1 MAMFDDI
8 PDQLRTSLPAVE
20 KQTYPV
26 NLLERWEQPGIWWQE
41 RVEHR
46 IDPYQ
51 KYSTTRV
58 GNFIEG
64 AHRDGTPF
72 RGHNFAS
79 QDYLSLAS
87 HPDLMKAAVKAIET
101 YGLHSAGSAALMGNT
116 ALSVALEQRLSDFLG
131 YDDVVVFPI
140 GWAAGYGSVK
150 TLVKPHDHV
159 VIDIL
164 AHACLQEAARDATG
178 NVHVH
183 SHMNVKAVESRLAR
197 IRREDETCGILV
209 VTETLFSMDSD
220 FPDVAALQAVCHQ
233 HNATLLVDCAHDLG
247 ALGATGRGKLEDF
260 DLVGKVDI
268 LVGAFSKSFASMGGF
283 VATNNKGFRFG
294 LRGQCGPSTFT
305 NAMSPVQAAT
315 ILAAIDLVDGEEG
328 KVRRDRLMHNSLRLR
343 AGLEEA
349 GFEVLGKPSAVVP
362 MLIGDVLLARLMT
375 RYAVEFGGIVN
386 LVEHPAVARNAC
398 RWRLQVM
405 ADHTDEQ
412 IDAMV
417 EIAEKAREM
426 AEMHVEWLSANDNR
440 GAGPDVLPA
449 AAEVKIAAAAE

>member
-1 MAMFDDI
+1 MTVFDDI

-41 RVEHR
+41 RVQHK

-58 GNFIEG
+58 GNFVEG

-116 ALSVALEQRLSDFLG
+116 ALSVALEQRLAAFLG
-131 YDDVVVFPI
+131 YKDVVVFPI
-140 GWAAGYGSVK
+140 GWAAGYGAVK

-164 AHACLQEAARDATG
+164 AHACLQEAARDATE

-183 SHMNVKAVESRLAR
+183 SHMNVRAVESRLAR
-197 IRREDETCGILV
+197 IRREDENCGILV

-220 FPDVAALQAVCHQ
+220 VPDIPALQEACHRY
-233 HNATLLVDCAHDLG
+233 NATLLVDCAHDLG
-247 ALGATGRGKLEDF
+247 SLGATGRGKLEDF
-260 DLVGKVDI
+260 GLVGKVDV

-283 VATNNKGFRFG
+283 VAMNNKGFRFG

-315 ILAAIDLVDGEEG
+315 VLAALDLVESAEG
-328 KVRRDRLMHNSLRLR
+328 KARRDRLMRNSLRLR

-362 MLIGDVLLARLMT
+362 MLIGDILLARLMT

-405 ADHTDEQ
+405 ADHTDAQ

-426 AEMHVEWLSANDNR
+426 AEMHIEWLSANDNR
-440 GAGPDVLPA
+440 DPDILPA
-449 AAEVKIAAAAE
+449 AAEIRIAAAAE